1 MRLALEPSR
10 LEPNPLYDQ
19 LLLVAT
25 KASFTTCPAG
35 YLRYK
40 LLKHVDE

>member
-1 MRLALEPSR
+1 MRLAVAAAN
-10 LEPNPLYDQ
+10 PNPLINQ